1 MSDFIYLSFS
11 AWRTSLSMIISR
23 CIHIATNGIISFFF
37 MARWT
42 RLSDETPPPKYSIV
56 CMYHIFLIPSSVSGH
71 LGCFH
76 VLAVVNRATVDFGVH
91 VYFWIIVF
99 SRYMPRSG
107 IAGSYGSFLRYCHT
121 VLHSG
126 CTNLHSHQQCRRL
139 SFYLHPLQHLLFIGF
154 FFFLIMP
161 FLTGMRWYLT
171 IILIYISLVI
181 SDVEHFSMCFMA
193 ICMSSLEKCLFQ
205 SSSHF
210 LKLDCWVFFNIE
222 LSELFVYFWD

>member
-1 MSDFIYLSFS
+1 MRKKRPRWLIKQYGLPHNLWYKAFFVLFKRSEDLKHEANCNFTEILQNLGRWDWSS
-11 AWRTSLSMIISR
+11 
-23 CIHIATNGIISFFF
+23 IHIATNGIISLFF
-37 MARWT
+37 MAGWT

-126 CTNLHSHQQCRRL
+126 CTNLHSH
-139 SFYLHPLQHLLFIGF
+139 
-154 FFFLIMP
+154 
-161 FLTGMRWYLT
+161 
-171 IILIYISLVI
+171 
-181 SDVEHFSMCFMA
+181 
-193 ICMSSLEKCLFQ
+193 
-205 SSSHF
+205 
-210 LKLDCWVFFNIE
+210 
-222 LSELFVYFWD
+222 